1 MTLGNKMVALFL
13 ILGISFSNCIYMVLH
28 WSVIPTFADFE
39 RESTE
44 EALARV
50 SRVVSALELEVGS
63 VTT

>member
-44 EALARV
+44 ERV